1 MHMAWQTAFALF
13 ASLFPSPGVPL
24 VSGAC
29 YWYHFPPPSSPLA
42 LGHMI
47 SSFHCCPAARMLCP
61 APLYSWGPW
70 HGPGLFVLC
79 KPILPVLPSRAI
91 CYTPAARRVIYTQPL
106 GPPPSAPH
114 PSPFTACRPHR
125 PFPPGSASRCLT
137 QPGRRLLVPA
147 LCDGMM
153 IGVQDPSVV
162 FYRFSAPPSRG
173 QWHSARPTL
182 PALPVPP
189 HPTPNHSL
197 PRPSTWPSS
206 RTYRKV
212 WSGYFSNTRFAV
224 SIAILLKISLFSPE
238 AIYSPKLSLCLSK
251 GSSLEVFRPR
261 GKPST
266 PGGGDGPY
274 RRHLRRHI
282 CPPPRGLPVGPP
294 QRPPVVRHPSACAN
308 TAHRSPLPS
317 PLPPFSSI
325 SLSLYDMI
333 PICAVPRLGP
343 LCALCF

>member
-1 MHMAWQTAFALF
+1 MLLYSALPFRSDSPRPRRAFLSASPCVIHCIGIPVHMAWQTAFALF

-125 PFPPGSASRCLT
+125 PFPPGSASRCLGVS
-137 QPGRRLLVPA
+137 PPNLAAAWLVPA
-147 LCDGMM
+147 LCGGMM
-153 IGVQDPSVV
+153 IGAQSRSVCCV
-162 FYRFSAPPSRG
+162 
-173 QWHSARPTL
+173 
-182 PALPVPP
+182 LPVLCSSLQRAVALCTTHPP
-189 HPTPNHSL
+189 CVACAPTPD
-197 PRPSTWPSS
+197 T
-206 RTYRKV
+206 
-212 WSGYFSNTRFAV
+212 
-224 SIAILLKISLFSPE
+224 
-238 AIYSPKLSLCLSK
+238 
-251 GSSLEVFRPR
+251 
-261 GKPST
+261 
-266 PGGGDGPY
+266 
-274 RRHLRRHI
+274 
-282 CPPPRGLPVGPP
+282 
-294 QRPPVVRHPSACAN
+294 
-308 TAHRSPLPS
+308 
-317 PLPPFSSI
+317 
-325 SLSLYDMI
+325 
-333 PICAVPRLGP
+333 
-343 LCALCF
+343 

>member
-125 PFPPGSASRCLT
+125 PFPPGSASWCLGRITT

-282 CPPPRGLPVGPP
+282 CPPPRPASGAPP
-294 QRPPVVRHPSACAN
+294 TTPCRAASFRMCKHSTPI
-308 TAHRSPLPS
+308 PS
-317 PLPPFSSI
+317 PLPPP
-325 SLSLYDMI
+325 SLLFYF
-333 PICAVPRLGP
+333 PIAI
-343 LCALCF
+343 